1 MNAIPL
7 TKIEGDTTV
16 SRNAAMGGNVRVGGS
31 ALIKHGLRVEG
42 WADLPNIKGC
52 DKGLF
57 ESFEA
62 LNAAYPQPRPGWW
75 AMTYT
80 TTGSGETLEA
90 TYTMYMVEEGV
101 WVSKGTTTTP
111 QEFDTQ
117 LFQYLEDFDNL
128 EKRDDELAAAI
139 DAEEAAREATDRNLA
154 ESIAQEVADREDADA
169 ALEERLDAEVTARA
183 DADTA
188 LGGRI
193 DTEST
198 ERVTA
203 DKALANDIS
212 KVAGDLAEE
221 AATRLDQITALRDD
235 LEGEMQNCRDAD
247 EALANTIADETH
259 SRQSEDEELDGK
271 IAEEVRRAQAVET
284 LLRDDLTAL
293 STDAQETESSL
304 KGLQRSI
311 GMPGGIAPL
320 DSDGTIASRFIPGAM
335 DDVKVF
341 SGCVNSSIFEENG
354 VRFYESTED
363 TSAAPNS
370 YVVYDTHLQRF
381 LLKQYAGGG
390 AYDFYRTWGDAEL
403 WNDLDAGSPHDDKV
417 YVDRTTNKTY
427 RWAEDYGLVV
437 IGTDLALGETAYTAY
452 PGNLGAQLA
461 RGLSDEVAS
470 RTDADE
476 LLQEQIFEHRRELH
490 YLPDNFATE
499 KALFTAAGTYAIST
513 KPIKPGALLLGCV
526 DECWGVYQYVYFND
540 EVEISAQS
548 EEAVRAVPASA
559 PTIAPPAVKHDA
571 NVSNPENWVRLATI
585 EDVAAL
591 KKLVPVVELTA
602 DEIAALLPAD
612 ESQIATLELD
622 AEDEAGADQPA
633 TSEALERFRTRL
645 RQMRGRSIFKPKE
658 VYNPNDYIN
667 YEHE

>member
-1 MNAIPL
+1 MNTIPL

-52 DKGLF
+52 NKGLF
-57 ESFEA
+57 ESFDA
-62 LNAAYPQPRPGWW
+62 LKAAYPQPRPGWW
-75 AMTYT
+75 AMTYA
-80 TTGSGETLEA
+80 TTGSGEALEA
-90 TYTMYMVEEGV
+90 TYTMYMVEDGA
-101 WVSKGTTTTP
+101 WVSRGTTSTP

-117 LFQYLEDFDNL
+117 LSQYLEDFDNL
-128 EKRDDELAAAI
+128 EKRDDELAAAL
-139 DAEEAAREATDRNLA
+139 DAEEAAREAADRNLA
-154 ESIAQEVADREDADA
+154 ESIAREVADREDADG

-188 LGGRI
+188 L
-193 DTEST
+193 
-198 ERVTA
+198 A
-203 DKALANDIS
+203 KDIS

-221 AATRLDQITALRDD
+221 AATRLDQVTALNEELDA
-235 LEGEMQNCRDAD
+235 EMQNCRDAD
-247 EALANTIADETH
+247 GALAEAIADEAHT
-259 SRQSEDEELDGK
+259 RQSEDEELDGK
-271 IAEEVRRAQAVET
+271 IAEEVRRAQAAET

-304 KGLQRSI
+304 KELQRSI

-335 DDVKVF
+335 DDVKAF

-354 VRFYESTED
+354 VRFYDSTED

-390 AYDFYRTWGDAEL
+390 TYDFYRTWGDAEL
-403 WNDLDAGSPHDDKV
+403 WNDLDVGSPHDDKV

-470 RTDADE
+470 RTDADDS
-476 LLQEQIFEHRRELH
+476 LQEQITGHSREFH

-499 KALFTAAGTYAIST
+499 EALFTAAGTYTIST
-513 KPIKPGALLLGCV
+513 QPIKPGALLLGCV
-526 DECWGVYQYVYFND
+526 DECWCVYQYVYFNA
-540 EVEISAQS
+540 EAEISAQS
-548 EEAVRAVPASA
+548 AEAVQAAVAAA

-571 NVSNPENWVRLATI
+571 NVGNPEHWVRLATVG
-585 EDVAAL
+585 DV
-591 KKLVPVVELTA
+591 
-602 DEIAALLPAD
+602 EILRS
-612 ESQIATLELD
+612 EV
-622 AEDEAGADQPA
+622 AGLANTTKD
-633 TSEALERFRTRL
+633 F
-645 RQMRGRSIFKPKE
+645 
-658 VYNPNDYIN
+658 NDDFSN
-667 YEHE
+667 DFSS

>member
-1 MNAIPL
+1 MKSIPTKQIDGDVAIGRNIAAGGGANIQGNL
-7 TKIEGDTTV
+7 RVGHNVRIEGWLD
-16 SRNAAMGGNVRVGGS
+16 A
-31 ALIKHGLRVEG
+31 K
-42 WADLPNIKGC
+42 NIKGC

-62 LNAAYPQPRPGWW
+62 LKAAYPQPRPGWW

-139 DAEEAAREATDRNLA
+139 DAEEAARKVADRNLA
-154 ESIAQEVADREDADA
+154 ESIAQEVADREDAD
-169 ALEERLDAEVTARA
+169 
-183 DADTA
+183 TA
-188 LGGRI
+188 LGERI

-198 ERVTA
+198 ARTA
-203 DKALANDIS
+203 ADEALATDIS

-247 EALANTIADETH
+247 EALAHAIAAEAHTRQSDVAALATDISKVAGDLAEEAATRLDQITALRDDLEGEMQNCRDADEALAHAIAAEAHT
-259 SRQSEDEELDGK
+259 RQSDVAALDGK
-271 IAEEVRRAQAVET
+271 IAEEVRRAQAAET

-335 DDVKVF
+335 DDVKAF

-363 TSAAPNS
+363 TSAASNS
-370 YVVYDTHLQRF
+370 YVVYDTHLLRF

-390 AYDFYRTWGDAEL
+390 TYDFYRTWGDAEL
-403 WNDLDAGSPHDDKV
+403 WNDVDAGSPHDDKV

-476 LLQEQIFEHRRELH
+476 LLQEQIAEHRREFH

-499 KALFTAAGTYAIST
+499 KALFTAAGTYTIGT
-513 KPIKPGALLLGCV
+513 QPIKPGALLLGCV
-526 DECWGVYQYVYFND
+526 DECWGVYQYVYFNN
-540 EVEISAQS
+540 EVEISAQAA
-548 EEAVRAVPASA
+548 EGVQPVPASA

-571 NVSNPENWVRLATI
+571 NVSNPENWVRLATLA
-585 EDVAAL
+585 D
-591 KKLVPVVELTA
+591 
-602 DEIAALLPAD
+602 DEILRSEVAGLANTTKD
-612 ESQIATLELD
+612 FNDDFS
-622 AEDEAGADQPA
+622 EDF
-633 TSEALERFRTRL
+633 S
-645 RQMRGRSIFKPKE
+645 
-658 VYNPNDYIN
+658 N
-667 YEHE
+667 

>member
-52 DKGLF
+52 NKGLF

-62 LNAAYPQPRPGWW
+62 LKTAYPQPKPGWW
-75 AMTYT
+75 AMTYA

-139 DAEEAAREATDRNLA
+139 DAEEAARNAADRNLA

-183 DADTA
+183 EADTA
-188 LGGRI
+188 LGRRI

-247 EALANTIADETH
+247 EALANAIADETH

-271 IAEEVRRAQAVET
+271 IAEEVRRAQAAET

-335 DDVKVF
+335 DDVKAF

-363 TSAAPNS
+363 TSATANS
-370 YVVYDTHLQRF
+370 YVVYDTHLNRF
-381 LLKQYAGGG
+381 LFKQYAGGG
-390 AYDFYRTWGDAEL
+390 TYDFYRKWGDSGL
-403 WNDLDAGSPHDDKV
+403 WNDEDSDNPHDDKV

-427 RWAEDYGLVV
+427 RWADDYGLVV

-452 PGNLGAQLA
+452 PGNLGAQTAQNVADLEETIEEEKEERKLA
-461 RGLSDEVAS
+461 TANVLNVNQLTNYSSVFPTVREAAQALHLAGIAPREGTLITYRGEDKWLWYRYEADVYFTPLSAEGGISANSTPTVDTLAWKYLCTDEDLTKLRRMALRSEVAGLAN
-470 RTDADE
+470 T
-476 LLQEQIFEHRRELH
+476 
-490 YLPDNFATE
+490 
-499 KALFTAAGTYAIST
+499 T
-513 KPIKPGALLLGCV
+513 K
-526 DECWGVYQYVYFND
+526 DFND
-540 EVEISAQS
+540 DFS
-548 EEAVRAVPASA
+548 
-559 PTIAPPAVKHDA
+559 DDF
-571 NVSNPENWVRLATI
+571 SN
-585 EDVAAL
+585 
-591 KKLVPVVELTA
+591 
-602 DEIAALLPAD
+602 
-612 ESQIATLELD
+612 
-622 AEDEAGADQPA
+622 
-633 TSEALERFRTRL
+633 
-645 RQMRGRSIFKPKE
+645 
-658 VYNPNDYIN
+658 
-667 YEHE
+667 